1 MRKGASAHCNPGI
14 IHPLAKIKAEG
25 ARPPASVLDV
35 SATMA
40 SPLEVDVIGDSF
52 DIDDEAEVAL
62 APAPARKT
70 RTTVET
76 SVLEDDRDR
85 RSSRGA
91 ANYSLSSVE
100 TNSDLTTPPPD
111 DPLEIELELGLSATA
126 DANGSSITRPASD
139 VAPGAAVGAGLDS
152 SRASSTGSIASYLF
166 SAPPSA
172 PTTPARPARSA
183 APTASSSRTSTP
195 IADRAGRTGGRN
207 SRTATPSVLGDL
219 AGGLTAVAAELPLLS
234 STPATTPQPAIRPMP
249 PVRPPPSP
257 ATNPAGSKAPGDQ
270 VPDYAALKARLAA
283 SEQKLAVSENKLAA
297 VQARLDNWEAA
308 ARDAL
313 NAVALSPASNE
324 RYKHEITEQLQ
335 QIMSKIE
342 QVQKVLY
349 INCSFPAISAQAPV
363 IEMHSWTALDR
374 SAWSIRWNPSWS
386 VEVSLEG
393 WHYIPFSLSIRVSG
407 IAIDGRFNLKMS
419 PRLDYFWVSFGK
431 DIKLDMNVEVE
442 VTWGIVNMPL
452 QATIERMVRTGL
464 DDWLRT
470 SLIEPN
476 SMRFIGMPL
485 KGVSGVTDEDVQK
498 ATEAAEQAM
507 LRTPR
512 ASDGAPQ

>member
-1 MRKGASAHCNPGI
+1 MR
-14 IHPLAKIKAEG
+14 
-25 ARPPASVLDV
+25 DV

-52 DIDDEAEVAL
+52 DIDEEAEEQI
-62 APAPARKT
+62 ART
-70 RTTVET
+70 RTVAA

-91 ANYSLSSVE
+91 AQYYSDSEQLSVSPGSVSSASSAGALSALP
-100 TNSDLTTPPPD
+100 TAV
-111 DPLEIELELGLSATA
+111 DPLEIELELGLSTPSAGPGRPNA
-126 DANGSSITRPASD
+126 VLPNGRLVRPT
-139 VAPGAAVGAGLDS
+139 GAGGDNLDF
-152 SRASSTGSIASYLF
+152 SRASSTSSMTSFLF
-166 SAPPSA
+166 SSSPSA
-172 PTTPARPARSA
+172 PSTPARPA
-183 APTASSSRTSTP
+183 APTLVASGSRATSSTP
-195 IADRAGRTGGRN
+195 IAARAAPAGGYN
-207 SRTATPSVLGDL
+207 PGAAASPSVLGAL
-219 AGGLTAVAAELPLLS
+219 AGGLSAAAAELPMLS
-234 STPATTPQPAIRPMP
+234 AAMASTPQSQPVQP
-249 PVRPPPSP
+249 PRPSP
-257 ATNPAGSKAPGDQ
+257 GTKNAGRKATPVEDPN
-270 VPDYAALKARLAA
+270 YAALKAKLATTERSLAA
-283 SEQKLAVSENKLAA
+283 SERQLEA
-297 VQARLDNWEAA
+297 VQSRLNNWQSA

-363 IEMHSWTALDR
+363 IEMHSWTALDK
-374 SAWSIRWNPSWS
+374 SAWSIRWKPSWS

-407 IAIDGRFNLKMS
+407 ITIDGRFSLKLS
-419 PRLDYFWVSFGK
+419 PLLDYFWVSFGK
-431 DIKLDMNVEVE
+431 DIQLDMNVEVE

-452 QATIERMVRTGL
+452 QATIEKMVRTGL

-476 SMRFIGMPL
+476 SMRFTGIPL
-485 KGVSGVTDEDVQK
+485 KGERGVTDEDVQK
-498 ATEAAEQAM
+498 ATVAAEQAM

-512 ASDGAPQ
+512 ASDAAPP